1 MIKVFING
9 LSGKMGSSIA
19 DIATQQ
25 NDLSLI
31 HDKNIKNADVLIDFS
46 RPSSTLN
53 ILEDCLDNNI
63 PMVIGTTGFNQ
74 AELSAIKEAS
84 KKIPILLAFNMSKG
98 IFVIKKSI
106 QDFLESNNNKLNCT
120 IEEVHHTEKVD
131 SPSGTAL
138 ELKKVIEI
146 ADIANNILSL
156 NIESKRVK
164 DVFGIHKVIF
174 SSDSDYIEFK
184 HEALSRKVFAEGA
197 IEISKLISSK
207 SPKMY
212 DLEDFFNAE

>member
-74 AELSAIKEAS
+74 AELRAIKKAS

-98 IFVIKKSI
+98 IFIIKKSI

-156 NIESKRVK
+156 NIESKRVEG
-164 DVFGIHKVIF
+164 VFGIHKVIF

-212 DLEDFFNAE
+212 ELEDFFNAE

>member
-25 NDLSLI
+25 NDLNLI

-53 ILEDCLDNNI
+53 ILEDCLEHNI

-74 AELSAIKEAS
+74 DELSIIKEAS

-98 IFVIKKSI
+98 IFIIKKSI

-156 NIESKRVK
+156 NIESKRVE

>member
-1 MIKVFING
+1 MIKVCING
-9 LSGKMGSSIA
+9 LSGKMGSSIK
-19 DIATQQ
+19 DIAMQQ
-25 NDLSLI
+25 NDLNLI
-31 HDKNIKNADVLIDFS
+31 YDKNIKNADVLIDFS

-53 ILEDCLDNNI
+53 ILEDCLEHNI

-74 AELSAIKEAS
+74 DELSIIKEAS

-98 IFVIKKSI
+98 IFIIKKSI

-131 SPSGTAL
+131 SPSGTAI

-146 ADIANNILSL
+146 ADIAKNISSLS
-156 NIESKRVK
+156 IESKRVK
-164 DVFGIHKVIF
+164 GIFGIHKVIF

>member
-25 NDLSLI
+25 NDLNLI
-31 HDKNIKNADVLIDFS
+31 HDKNIKYADVLIDFS

-74 AELSAIKEAS
+74 AELRVIKKAS

-98 IFVIKKSI
+98 IFIIKKSI
-106 QDFLESNNNKLNCT
+106 QDFLESNNNKLSCT

-156 NIESKRVK
+156 NIESKRVEGI
-164 DVFGIHKVIF
+164 FGIHKVIF

-212 DLEDFFNAE
+212 ELEDFFNAE

>member
-9 LSGKMGSSIA
+9 LSGKMGLSIA

-25 NDLSLI
+25 NDLNLI
-31 HDKNIKNADVLIDFS
+31 YDKNIKNADVLIDFS

-74 AELSAIKEAS
+74 AELRTIKEAS

-98 IFVIKKSI
+98 IFIIKKSI

-156 NIESKRVK
+156 NIESKRVE

>member
-25 NDLSLI
+25 NDLNLI
-31 HDKNIKNADVLIDFS
+31 YDKNIKNADVLIDFS

-98 IFVIKKSI
+98 IFIIKKSI

-156 NIESKRVK
+156 NIESKRVE

-197 IEISKLISSK
+197 IEISKLISSR

-212 DLEDFFNAE
+212 ELEDFFNAE

>member
-25 NDLSLI
+25 NDLNLI

-74 AELSAIKEAS
+74 AELRAIKKAS

-98 IFVIKKSI
+98 IFIIKKSI

-156 NIESKRVK
+156 NIESKRVEG
-164 DVFGIHKVIF
+164 VFGIHKVIF

-212 DLEDFFNAE
+212 ELEDFFNAE

>member
-25 NDLSLI
+25 NDLKLI

-74 AELSAIKEAS
+74 AELRTIKEAS

-98 IFVIKKSI
+98 IFIIKKSI

>member
-1 MIKVFING
+1 MIKVYING
-9 LSGKMGSSIA
+9 LSGKMGSSIK
-19 DIATQQ
+19 DIAMQQ
-25 NDLSLI
+25 NDLNLI
-31 HDKNIKNADVLIDFS
+31 YDKNIKNADVLIDFS

-53 ILEDCLDNNI
+53 ILEDCLEHNI

-74 AELSAIKEAS
+74 GELSIIKEAS

-98 IFVIKKSI
+98 IYIIKKSI
-106 QDFLESNNNKLNCT
+106 QDFLESNSNKLTC
-120 IEEVHHTEKVD
+120 IVEEVHHTEKVD
-131 SPSGTAL
+131 SPSGTAI

-146 ADIANNILSL
+146 ADIAKNISSLS
-156 NIESKRVK
+156 IESKRVEGI
-164 DVFGIHKVIF
+164 FGIHKVIF
-174 SSDSDYIEFK
+174 YSDSNYIEFK

-212 DLEDFFNAE
+212 ELEDFFNAD

>member
-25 NDLSLI
+25 NDLNLI

-74 AELSAIKEAS
+74 AELRAIKEAS

-98 IFVIKKSI
+98 IFIIKKSI

-156 NIESKRVK
+156 KIESKRVE

>member
-25 NDLSLI
+25 NDINLI

-74 AELSAIKEAS
+74 AELRAIKEAS

-98 IFVIKKSI
+98 IFIIKKSI
-106 QDFLESNNNKLNCT
+106 QDFLEANNNKLNCT

-156 NIESKRVK
+156 KIESKRVE

>member
-19 DIATQQ
+19 DIAIQQ
-25 NDLSLI
+25 NDLNLI
-31 HDKNIKNADVLIDFS
+31 HDKNIKYADVLIDFS

-197 IEISKLISSK
+197 IEISKLISSR

-212 DLEDFFNAE
+212 ELEDFFNAE

>member
-156 NIESKRVK
+156 NIESKRVE

-197 IEISKLISSK
+197 IEISKLISSR

-212 DLEDFFNAE
+212 ELEDFFNAE

>member
-1 MIKVFING
+1 
-9 LSGKMGSSIA
+9 MGSSIK
-19 DIATQQ
+19 DIAMQQ
-25 NDLSLI
+25 NDLNLI
-31 HDKNIKNADVLIDFS
+31 YDKNIKNADVLIDFS

-53 ILEDCLDNNI
+53 ILEDCLEHNI

-74 AELSAIKEAS
+74 DELSIIKEAS

-98 IFVIKKSI
+98 IYIIKKSI
-106 QDFLESNNNKLNCT
+106 QNFLESNSNKLSCV

-131 SPSGTAL
+131 SPSGTAI

-146 ADIANNILSL
+146 ADIAKNISSLS
-156 NIESKRVK
+156 IESKRVK
-164 DVFGIHKVIF
+164 GIFGIHKVIF

-212 DLEDFFNAE
+212 ELEDFFNAE

>member
-1 MIKVFING
+1 MIKVYING
-9 LSGKMGSSIA
+9 LSGKMGSSIK
-19 DIATQQ
+19 DIAMQQ
-25 NDLSLI
+25 NDLNLI
-31 HDKNIKNADVLIDFS
+31 YDKNIKNADVLIDFS

-53 ILEDCLDNNI
+53 ILEDCLEHNI

-74 AELSAIKEAS
+74 DELSIIKEAS

-98 IFVIKKSI
+98 IYIIKKSI
-106 QDFLESNNNKLNCT
+106 QNFLESNSNKVSCV

-131 SPSGTAL
+131 SPSGTAI

-146 ADIANNILSL
+146 ADIAKNISSLS
-156 NIESKRVK
+156 IESKRVK
-164 DVFGIHKVIF
+164 GIFGIHKVIF

-212 DLEDFFNAE
+212 ELEDFFNAE

>member
-25 NDLSLI
+25 NDLNLI

-74 AELSAIKEAS
+74 AELRVIKKAS

-98 IFVIKKSI
+98 IFIIKKSI

-156 NIESKRVK
+156 NIESKRVE

-212 DLEDFFNAE
+212 ELEDFFNAE

>member
-19 DIATQQ
+19 DIANKQ
-25 NDLSLI
+25 NDLNLI

-53 ILEDCLDNNI
+53 ILEDCLENNI

-98 IFVIKKSI
+98 IFIIKKSI

>member
-1 MIKVFING
+1 MIKVYING
-9 LSGKMGSSIA
+9 LSGKMGSSIK
-19 DIATQQ
+19 DIAMQQ
-25 NDLSLI
+25 NDLNLI
-31 HDKNIKNADVLIDFS
+31 YDKNIKNADVLIDFS

-53 ILEDCLDNNI
+53 ILEDCLEHNI

-74 AELSAIKEAS
+74 DELSIIKEAS

-98 IFVIKKSI
+98 IYIIKKSI
-106 QDFLESNNNKLNCT
+106 QNFLESNSNKVSCV

-131 SPSGTAL
+131 SPSGTAI

-146 ADIANNILSL
+146 ADIAKNISSLS
-156 NIESKRVK
+156 IESKRVK
-164 DVFGIHKVIF
+164 GIFGIHKVIF
-174 SSDSDYIEFK
+174 SSDSNYIEFK

-212 DLEDFFNAE
+212 ELEDFFNAE

>member
-19 DIATQQ
+19 DIAIQQ
-25 NDLSLI
+25 NDLNLI
-31 HDKNIKNADVLIDFS
+31 HDKNIKYADVLIDFFFFL
-46 RPSSTLN
+46 STLN

-74 AELSAIKEAS
+74 AELRVIKKAS

-98 IFVIKKSI
+98 IFIIKKSI
-106 QDFLESNNNKLNCT
+106 QDFLESNNNKLSCT

-156 NIESKRVK
+156 NIESKRVEGI
-164 DVFGIHKVIF
+164 FGIHKVIF

-197 IEISKLISSK
+197 IEISKLISSR

-212 DLEDFFNAE
+212 ELEDFFNAE

>member
-25 NDLSLI
+25 NDLNLI

-74 AELSAIKEAS
+74 AELRAIKKAS

-98 IFVIKKSI
+98 IFTIKKSI
-106 QDFLESNNNKLNCT
+106 QDFLESNNNKLSCT
-120 IEEVHHTEKVD
+120 IEEVHHTEKAD

-156 NIESKRVK
+156 NIESKRVEG
-164 DVFGIHKVIF
+164 VFGIHKVIF

>member
-25 NDLSLI
+25 NDLNLI

-74 AELSAIKEAS
+74 AELRAIKEAS

-98 IFVIKKSI
+98 IFIIKKSI

-156 NIESKRVK
+156 NIESKRVE

-212 DLEDFFNAE
+212 ELEDFFNAE

>member
-1 MIKVFING
+1 MIKVYING
-9 LSGKMGSSIA
+9 LSGKMGSSIK
-19 DIATQQ
+19 DIAMQQ
-25 NDLSLI
+25 NDLNLI
-31 HDKNIKNADVLIDFS
+31 YDKNIKNADVLIDFS

-53 ILEDCLDNNI
+53 ILEDCLEHNI

-74 AELSAIKEAS
+74 DELSIIKEAS

-98 IFVIKKSI
+98 IFIIKKSI
-106 QDFLESNNNKLNCT
+106 QDFLESNSDKLTC
-120 IEEVHHTEKVD
+120 IVEEVHHTEKVD
-131 SPSGTAL
+131 SPSGTAI

-146 ADIANNILSL
+146 ADIAKNISSLS
-156 NIESKRVK
+156 IESKRVK
-164 DVFGIHKVIF
+164 GIFGIHKVIF

>member
-1 MIKVFING
+1 MIKVYING
-9 LSGKMGSSIA
+9 LSGKMGSSIK
-19 DIATQQ
+19 DIAMQQ
-25 NDLSLI
+25 NDLNLI
-31 HDKNIKNADVLIDFS
+31 YDKNIKNADVLIDFS

-53 ILEDCLDNNI
+53 ILEDCLEHNI

-74 AELSAIKEAS
+74 DELSIIKEAS

-98 IFVIKKSI
+98 IYIIKKSI
-106 QDFLESNNNKLNCT
+106 QNFLESNSNKVSCV

-131 SPSGTAL
+131 SPSGTAI

-146 ADIANNILSL
+146 ADIAKNISSLS
-156 NIESKRVK
+156 IESKRVK
-164 DVFGIHKVIF
+164 GIFGIHKVIF
-174 SSDSDYIEFK
+174 SSDSNYIEFK

>member
-25 NDLSLI
+25 NDLNLI

-74 AELSAIKEAS
+74 AELRVIKKAS

-98 IFVIKKSI
+98 IFIIKKSI

-156 NIESKRVK
+156 NIESKRVEGI
-164 DVFGIHKVIF
+164 FGIHKVIF

-197 IEISKLISSK
+197 IEISKLISSR

-212 DLEDFFNAE
+212 ELEDFFNAE

>member
-25 NDLSLI
+25 NDLNLI

-74 AELSAIKEAS
+74 AELSVIKEAS

-98 IFVIKKSI
+98 VFVIKKSI

-120 IEEVHHTEKVD
+120 IEEVHHTEKAD

-156 NIESKRVK
+156 KIESKRVE

>member
-25 NDLSLI
+25 NDLKLI

-53 ILEDCLDNNI
+53 ILEDCLENNI

-74 AELSAIKEAS
+74 AELRTIKEAS

-98 IFVIKKSI
+98 IFIIKKSI

>member
-25 NDLSLI
+25 NDLNLI

-74 AELSAIKEAS
+74 AELRVIKKAS

-98 IFVIKKSI
+98 IFIIKKSI

-156 NIESKRVK
+156 NIESKRVEG
-164 DVFGIHKVIF
+164 VFGIHKVIF

-212 DLEDFFNAE
+212 ELEDFFNAE